1 MNRQEL
7 IKGSNYY
14 KFIHLYMTFKQLAD
28 NLELHI
34 LDLIPDDQADS
45 LEDVELFECDFTEG
59 LIQEGLLSKDMKTVL
74 V

>member
-1 MNRQEL
+1 
-7 IKGSNYY
+7 
-14 KFIHLYMTFKQLAD
+14 MTFKQLAD